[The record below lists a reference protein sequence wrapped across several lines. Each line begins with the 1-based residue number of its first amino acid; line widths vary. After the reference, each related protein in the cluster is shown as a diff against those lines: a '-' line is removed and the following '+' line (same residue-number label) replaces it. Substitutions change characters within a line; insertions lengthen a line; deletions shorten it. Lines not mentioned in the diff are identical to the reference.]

1 MKWQI
6 IVKMKKYIK
15 FINTWLIDITNLLT
29 NVFVFAVIC
38 GLLFNDPFGVIN
50 TISTLISNVGEK
62 GLAGFISLAIII
74 LIYRRQDENN
84 HEFGWYSNSQ
94 SIR

>member
-1 MKWQI
+1 
-6 IVKMKKYIK
+6 MKKIIK
-15 FINTWLIDITNLLT
+15 KINKWLIKVTELLT

-62 GLAGFISLAIII
+62 GLAGFISLTIII
-74 LIYRRQDENN
+74 LIYRR
-84 HEFGWYSNSQ
+84 
-94 SIR
+94 

>member
-1 MKWQI
+1 
-6 IVKMKKYIK
+6 MKKYIK

-50 TISTLISNVGEK
+50 TISNLISNVGEK
-62 GLAGFISLAIII
+62 GLAGLISLLLVIT
-74 LIYRRQDENN
+74 LYRR
-84 HEFGWYSNSQ
+84 
-94 SIR
+94 